1 MSPGKIR
8 LVHLSDVHVTA
19 QPLGWT
25 RADWF
30 NKRFPSWLNYQFL
43 GRKLRFRHADAIL
56 AALMADL
63 NARPPDHVIFSG
75 DATALG
81 FEPEFAKLAAL
92 FGLDQSNPLPGL
104 AVPGNH
110 DYCTIPA
117 ERSGLFERYFAP
129 WQVGE
134 RIDNAIYPFAQRV
147 GSIWLIGVNS
157 STGNRWAWDAS
168 GCANSFQLKRLEQ
181 LLNRLDPLP
190 RILVT
195 HYPVCLAGGK
205 RERRTHGLRNV
216 ADLVRVAAAGGVC
229 LWLHGHRHGPYFL
242 SNPPLA
248 PFPVICA
255 GSATQNRL
263 WTYAEYLIDGIRFSA
278 TLRGFSPGQQTFM
291 DCQTFALQLH
301 PPSV

>member
-1 MSPGKIR
+1 MSSSTIR
-8 LVHLSDVHVTA
+8 LVHLSDVHITA
-19 QPLGWT
+19 RPLGWT

-43 GRKLRFRHADAIL
+43 GRKLRFRQAEEIL
-56 AALMADL
+56 TALMADFQ
-63 NARPPDHVIFSG
+63 ARQPDRVIFSG

-81 FEPEFAKLAAL
+81 FEAEFARAASL
-92 FGLDQSNPLPGL
+92 FGLDNSNHLPGL

-134 RIDNAIYPFAQRV
+134 RVDGAIYPFAQRV
-147 GSIWLIGVNS
+147 GPVWLIGVNS

-168 GCANSFQLKRLEQ
+168 GGVDPFQLKRLEQ

-190 RILVT
+190 RILIT
-195 HYPVCLAGGK
+195 HYPICLANGH
-205 RERRTHGLRNV
+205 REPRSHRLRNV
-216 ADLVRVAAAGGVC
+216 EDLVRVAVAWGVC
-229 LWLHGHRHGPYFL
+229 LWLHGHRHDAYHL
-242 SNPPLA
+242 LHPPGA
-248 PFPVICA
+248 SFPVICV

-263 WTYAEYLIDGIRFSA
+263 WSYGEYIIEGRKFFA
-278 TLRGFSPGQQTFM
+278 TTRVFSPTEQRFIDRQTFE
-291 DCQTFALQLH
+291 LRLE
-301 PPSV
+301 